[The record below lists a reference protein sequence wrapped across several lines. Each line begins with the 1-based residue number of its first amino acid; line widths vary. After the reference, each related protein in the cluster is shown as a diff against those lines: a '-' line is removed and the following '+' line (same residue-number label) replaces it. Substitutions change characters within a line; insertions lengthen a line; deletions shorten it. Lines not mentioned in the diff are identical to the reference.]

1 MYQPFKTVVQKGKLP
16 ENRFWFLG
24 SFFSNY
30 KAMKDDTSSI
40 IVNPELGLSLNKETI
55 RKRYESGTYAR
66 ILTLRDIASRLEQ
79 VCSVLVSRPTI
90 KTRIKQFPSYYKKY
104 LRLLK
109 SDASQ
114 PLITDLMGIR
124 IVCPFIEDLHLVE
137 SLINEHFEV
146 TEVDRKEHSN
156 TFKEFGY
163 EAIHLLIRIPSDI
176 ARVRGDTGTDVAEI
190 QIRTVLQDA
199 WAEVEH
205 EIFYKAEFN
214 PIDTPMKRKLAAV
227 NASLTLADSIFQ
239 EIRDY
244 QKRLNG
250 QLGKRRESF
259 YKKIEES
266 IDSVFFTEESDHNTS
281 QPEEAPV
288 ELSTFSIDD
297 LLLEA
302 LKAHNDNRFAEAI
315 AVYSRILELNP
326 DELISSLIY
335 KHRGMANFA
344 QSNYEDAIADFN
356 KALELDPKSYRVA
369 YYRGVVR
376 SVLKQFSEAIDD
388 YTMALDINPYQAFC
402 LFRRGQ
408 SYFHIGDYPQALSD
422 CEMALAMEPDNDA
435 IQKFRVL
442 VQSKLKM

>member
-1 MYQPFKTVVQKGKLP
+1 
-16 ENRFWFLG
+16 
-24 SFFSNY
+24 
-30 KAMKDDTSSI
+30 MKDDVNSI
-40 IVNPELGLSLNKETI
+40 ISNPDLGLPLDKEAI
-55 RKRYESGTYAR
+55 RKKYESGTYAR
-66 ILTLRDIASRLEQ
+66 ILTLRDIANRLEQ
-79 VCSVLVSRPTI
+79 TCSALVSHPTI

-104 LRLLK
+104 LNLLK
-109 SDASQ
+109 PDGAP
-114 PLITDLMGIR
+114 PLITDLMGVR
-124 IVCPFIEDLHLVE
+124 IVCPFIEDLLLVE
-137 SLINEHFEV
+137 NLIKEHFEV

-163 EAIHLLIRIPSDI
+163 EAIHLLIRIPADI

-227 NASLTLADSIFQ
+227 NASLTLADSVFQ

-259 YKKIEES
+259 YKKVESLDSMHFSNETAQETGQSEEM
-266 IDSVFFTEESDHNTS
+266 SVDIGS
-281 QPEEAPV
+281 
-288 ELSTFSIDD
+288 FSIDD

-302 LKAHNDNRFAEAI
+302 LKAHNENRFADAI
-315 AVYSRILELNP
+315 AVYSRILELKP
-326 DELISSLIY
+326 DEMICSLIY

-344 QSNYEDAIADFN
+344 QSDYEDAILDFN
-356 KALELDPKSYRVA
+356 KALELDPKAYRVA

-376 SVLKQFSEAIDD
+376 SVLKQFSGAIDD
-388 YTMALDINPYQAFC
+388 YTMSLEINPYQAFC

-422 CEMALAMEPDNDA
+422 CEAALAMEPGNDA
-435 IQKFRVL
+435 IQKFRDL
-442 VQSKLKM
+442 VQNKLKM

>member
-1 MYQPFKTVVQKGKLP
+1 
-16 ENRFWFLG
+16 
-24 SFFSNY
+24 
-30 KAMKDDTSSI
+30 MKDDANSI
-40 IVNPELGLSLNKETI
+40 ISNPDLGLPLNKEAI
-55 RKRYESGTYAR
+55 RKKYESGTYAR
-66 ILTLRDIASRLEQ
+66 ILTLRDIANRLEH
-79 VCSVLVSRPTI
+79 VCSTLVSHPTI
-90 KTRIKQFPSYYKKY
+90 KTRIKHFPSYYKKY
-104 LRLLK
+104 VHQLK
-109 SDASQ
+109 AGSAQ
-114 PLITDLMGIR
+114 PLITDLMGVR

-137 SLINEHFEV
+137 NLIKDHFEV
-146 TEVDRKEHSN
+146 TEVDRKEHSI

-176 ARVRGDTGTDVAEI
+176 ARVRGETGTDVAEI

-244 QKRLNG
+244 QKDLNG
-250 QLGKRRESF
+250 QLGRRRKSF
-259 YKKIEES
+259 HKKIEES
-266 IDSVFFTEESDHNTS
+266 VDSMLFPDESVQDIS
-281 QPEEAPV
+281 QHEAITV
-288 ELSTFSIDD
+288 DLGSLSIDD

-315 AVYSRILELNP
+315 MVYSRILELKP
-326 DELISSLIY
+326 DELICSLIY

-344 QSNYEDAIADFN
+344 QSNYQDAILDFN
-356 KALELDPKSYRVA
+356 KALELDPKNYRVA

-376 SVLKQFSEAIDD
+376 SVFKQFPEAIDD
-388 YTMALDINPYQAFC
+388 YTMSLDINPYQAFC

-408 SYFHIGDYPQALSD
+408 AYFHIGDYPQALSD
-422 CEMALAMEPDNDA
+422 CEASLSMEPDNDA

-442 VQSKLKM
+442 VQNKLKM

>member
-1 MYQPFKTVVQKGKLP
+1 
-16 ENRFWFLG
+16 
-24 SFFSNY
+24 
-30 KAMKDDTSSI
+30 MKDDADSI
-40 IVNPELGLSLNKETI
+40 ITNPELGLPHKETI
-55 RKRYESGTYAR
+55 RKEYESGTYAR
-66 ILTLRDIASRLEQ
+66 ILTLRDIVNRLEQ
-79 VCSVLVSRPTI
+79 ACSVLVSHPTI
-90 KTRIKQFPSYYKKY
+90 KTRIKHFSSYYKKY
-104 LRLLK
+104 IHLLK
-109 SDASQ
+109 ADVTQ

-124 IVCPFIEDLHLVE
+124 IVCPFIEDLKTVE
-137 SLINEHFEV
+137 NLIKGHFEV

-259 YKKIEES
+259 YKKIEA
-266 IDSVFFTEESDHNTS
+266 IDSMILSGETVQDIS
-281 QPEEAPV
+281 QPEEISV
-288 ELSTFSIDD
+288 ELGSLSIDD

-302 LKAHNDNRFAEAI
+302 LKAHNENRFADAI
-315 AVYSRILELNP
+315 AVYSRILELQP
-326 DELISSLIY
+326 DELICSLIY

-344 QSNYEDAIADFN
+344 QSNYDDAILDFN
-356 KALELDPKSYRVA
+356 KALELDPKSYKVA

-376 SVLKQFSEAIDD
+376 SVLKQYSEAIDD
-388 YTMALDINPYQAFC
+388 YTMALGINPYQAFC

-422 CEMALAMEPDNDA
+422 CEAALAMEPGNDA

>member
-1 MYQPFKTVVQKGKLP
+1 
-16 ENRFWFLG
+16 
-24 SFFSNY
+24 
-30 KAMKDDTSSI
+30 MKDDANSI
-40 IVNPELGLSLNKETI
+40 ISNPDLGLPLNKEAI
-55 RKRYESGTYAR
+55 RKKYESGTYAR
-66 ILTLRDIASRLEQ
+66 ILTLRDIANRLEQ
-79 VCSVLVSRPTI
+79 TCSVLVSHPTI
-90 KTRIKQFPSYYKKY
+90 KTRIKQFSSYYKKY
-104 LRLLK
+104 INLLK
-109 SDASQ
+109 TDGAL

-124 IVCPFIEDLHLVE
+124 IVCPFIEDLLLVE
-137 SLINEHFEV
+137 NLIKEHFEV

-163 EAIHLLIRIPSDI
+163 EAIHLLIRIPADI

-227 NASLTLADSIFQ
+227 NASLTLADSVFQ

-244 QKRLNG
+244 QKKLNG
-250 QLGKRRESF
+250 QLGRRRESF
-259 YKKIEES
+259 YKKVES
-266 IDSVFFTEESDHNTS
+266 LDSMLFTDEPVPDISE
-281 QPEEAPV
+281 PEEINV
-288 ELSTFSIDD
+288 DHGSLSIDD

-302 LKAHNDNRFAEAI
+302 LKAHNENRFADAI
-315 AVYSRILELNP
+315 AVYSRILELKP
-326 DELISSLIY
+326 DETICSLIY

-344 QSNYEDAIADFN
+344 QSNYDDAILDFN
-356 KALELDPKSYRVA
+356 KALVLDPKSYRVA
-369 YYRGVVR
+369 YLRGVVR

-388 YTMALDINPYQAFC
+388 YTMSLEINPYQAFC

-422 CEMALAMEPDNDA
+422 CEAALAMEPGNDA
-435 IQKFRVL
+435 IQKFRIL

>member
-1 MYQPFKTVVQKGKLP
+1 
-16 ENRFWFLG
+16 
-24 SFFSNY
+24 
-30 KAMKDDTSSI
+30 MKDDANSI
-40 IVNPELGLSLNKETI
+40 IINPELGLPLTKETI
-55 RKRYESGTYAR
+55 RKKYESGTYAR
-66 ILTLRDIASRLEQ
+66 ILTLRDIANRLEQ
-79 VCSVLVSRPTI
+79 VFSVLVSHPTI
-90 KTRIKQFPSYYKKY
+90 KTRIKQFPSYFKKY
-104 LRLLK
+104 LHLLK
-109 SDASQ
+109 AGVDQ

-124 IVCPFIEDLHLVE
+124 IVCPFIEDLQLVE
-137 SLINEHFEV
+137 NLIKEHFEV

-163 EAIHLLIRIPSDI
+163 EAIHLLIRIPADI
-176 ARVRGDTGTDVAEI
+176 ARVRGETGCDVAEI

-227 NASLTLADSIFQ
+227 NASLTLADSVFQ

-244 QKRLNG
+244 QKKLNG
-250 QLGKRRESF
+250 QLGRRRETF

-266 IDSVFFTEESDHNTS
+266 IDSMLFSDEPVQGIS
-281 QPEEAPV
+281 QPETMPADIGS
-288 ELSTFSIDD
+288 LSIDD

-302 LKAHNDNRFAEAI
+302 LKAHNENRFADAI
-315 AVYSRILELNP
+315 AVYSRILELKP
-326 DELISSLIY
+326 DEMICSLIY

-344 QSNYEDAIADFN
+344 QSNYQDAILDFN
-356 KALELDPKSYRVA
+356 RALELDPKSYRVA

-376 SVLKQFSEAIDD
+376 SVLKQFSGAIDD
-388 YTMALDINPYQAFC
+388 YTMSLEINPYQAFC

-422 CEMALAMEPDNDA
+422 CEASLSMEPGNET

>member
-1 MYQPFKTVVQKGKLP
+1 
-16 ENRFWFLG
+16 
-24 SFFSNY
+24 
-30 KAMKDDTSSI
+30 MKDDANSI
-40 IVNPELGLSLNKETI
+40 IVNPELGLPLNKEAI
-55 RKRYESGTYAR
+55 RKKYESGTYAR
-66 ILTLRDIASRLEQ
+66 ILTLRDIANRLEQ
-79 VCSVLVSRPTI
+79 VCSVLVSHPTI
-90 KTRIKQFPSYYKKY
+90 KTRIKQFTSYYKKY
-104 LRLLK
+104 LHLLK
-109 SDASQ
+109 ADAPQ
-114 PLITDLMGIR
+114 PNITDLMGVR
-124 IVCPFIEDLHLVE
+124 IVCPFIEDLLLVE
-137 SLINEHFEV
+137 NLVKKNFEV

-163 EAIHLLIRIPSDI
+163 EAIHLLIRVPSDI
-176 ARVRGDTGTDVAEI
+176 ARVRGDTGCDVAEI

-205 EIFYKAEFN
+205 EIFYKADFN

-266 IDSVFFTEESDHNTS
+266 IDSMLISGEPVQDISQSEET
-281 QPEEAPV
+281 PV
-288 ELSTFSIDD
+288 ELGSFSIDD

-302 LKAHNDNRFAEAI
+302 LKAHNENRFAEAI
-315 AVYSRILELNP
+315 AVYSRILELQP
-326 DELISSLIY
+326 DEMICSLIY

-356 KALELDPKSYRVA
+356 KALELDPKSYKVA

-388 YTMALDINPYQAFC
+388 YTMSLEINPFQAFC

-408 SYFHIGDYPQALSD
+408 AYFHIGDYPQALSD
-422 CEMALAMEPDNDA
+422 CEAAFAMEPGNDA
-435 IQKFRVL
+435 IQKFRIL

>member
-1 MYQPFKTVVQKGKLP
+1 M
-16 ENRFWFLG
+16 
-24 SFFSNY
+24 
-30 KAMKDDTSSI
+30 DDEFNSQIS
-40 IVNPELGLSLNKETI
+40 NPELGQPLNKETI
-55 RKRYESGTYAR
+55 RKKYESGTYAR
-66 ILTLRDIASRLEQ
+66 ILTLRDIANRMEQ
-79 VCSVLVSRPTI
+79 ACSVLVTRPTI

-104 LRLLK
+104 LNLLK
-109 SDASQ
+109 NDVTQ

-124 IVCPFIEDLHLVE
+124 IVCPFIEDLMLVE
-137 SLINEHFEV
+137 KQIEEQFEV

-163 EAIHLLIRIPSDI
+163 EAIHLLIRIPADI
-176 ARVRGDTGTDVAEI
+176 ARVRGDTGCDVVEI

-250 QLGKRRESF
+250 LLGRRRETF

-266 IDSVFFTEESDHNTS
+266 IDSVFFADENVPDISRRPDEIVIDSGI
-281 QPEEAPV
+281 V
-288 ELSTFSIDD
+288 SIDD

-302 LKAHNDNRFAEAI
+302 LKAHNENRFAEAI
-315 AVYSRILELNP
+315 AVYSRILELKP
-326 DELISSLIY
+326 DESIRSLIY
-335 KHRGMANFA
+335 KHRGMAKFA
-344 QSNYEDAIADFN
+344 QSNYHDAIADFN
-356 KALELDPKSYRVA
+356 KAMELDPKSYRVA

-376 SVLKQFSEAIDD
+376 SVLKQFPEAIDD
-388 YTMALDINPYQAFC
+388 YTMSLEINPYQAFC

-422 CEMALAMEPDNDA
+422 CEAALSMEPANDA

>member
-1 MYQPFKTVVQKGKLP
+1 
-16 ENRFWFLG
+16 
-24 SFFSNY
+24 
-30 KAMKDDTSSI
+30 MKDDVNSI
-40 IVNPELGLSLNKETI
+40 ISNPDLGLPLNKEAI
-55 RKRYESGTYAR
+55 RKKYESGTYAR
-66 ILTLRDIASRLEQ
+66 ILTLRDIANRLEQ
-79 VCSVLVSRPTI
+79 TCSVLVSHPTI

-104 LRLLK
+104 LNLLK
-109 SDASQ
+109 ADGAT

-124 IVCPFIEDLHLVE
+124 IVCPFIEDLLLVE
-137 SLINEHFEV
+137 NLIKKHFEV

-227 NASLTLADSIFQ
+227 NASLTLADSVFQ

-244 QKRLNG
+244 QKKLNG
-250 QLGKRRESF
+250 QLGRRRESF
-259 YKKIEES
+259 YKKVES
-266 IDSVFFTEESDHNTS
+266 HDSMLFTDEPVQDISL
-281 QPEEAPV
+281 PEEITV
-288 ELSTFSIDD
+288 DHSSLSIDD

-302 LKAHNDNRFAEAI
+302 LKAHNENRFADAI
-315 AVYSRILELNP
+315 AVYSRILELKP
-326 DELISSLIY
+326 DEMICSLIF

-344 QSNYEDAIADFN
+344 QSNYDDAILDFN
-356 KALELDPKSYRVA
+356 KALVLDPKSYKVA
-369 YYRGVVR
+369 YLRGVVR
-376 SVLKQFSEAIDD
+376 SVLKQFTEAIDD
-388 YTMALDINPYQAFC
+388 YTMSLEINPYQAFC

-422 CEMALAMEPDNDA
+422 CEAAFAMEPGNDA

>member
-1 MYQPFKTVVQKGKLP
+1 
-16 ENRFWFLG
+16 
-24 SFFSNY
+24 
-30 KAMKDDTSSI
+30 MKDDANSITS
-40 IVNPELGLSLNKETI
+40 NPEPGQPLNKEAI
-55 RKRYESGTYAR
+55 RKKYESGTYAR
-66 ILTLRDIASRLEQ
+66 ILTLRDIANRLEQ
-79 VCSVLVSRPTI
+79 LFSVLVSHPTI

-104 LRLLK
+104 LNLLK
-109 SDASQ
+109 ADTAP

-124 IVCPFIEDLHLVE
+124 IVGPFIEDLLLVE
-137 SLINEHFEV
+137 NLIKEHFEV

-156 TFKEFGY
+156 AFKEFGY
-163 EAIHLLIRIPSDI
+163 EAIHLLIRIPADI
-176 ARVRGDTGTDVAEI
+176 ARVRGDTGSDVAEI

-227 NASLTLADSIFQ
+227 NASLTLADSVFQ

-250 QLGKRRESF
+250 QLGRRRESF

-266 IDSVFFTEESDHNTS
+266 IDSPLFSDEPAQDTS
-281 QPEEAPV
+281 RPEEITIDHGS
-288 ELSTFSIDD
+288 LSIDD
-297 LLLEA
+297 LLLDA
-302 LKAHNDNRFAEAI
+302 LKAHNENRFTDAVS
-315 AVYSRILELNP
+315 VYSRILDLKPE
-326 DELISSLIY
+326 EMICSLIY

-344 QSNYEDAIADFN
+344 QSYYEDAILDFN

-388 YTMALDINPYQAFC
+388 YTMSLEINPYQAFC
-402 LFRRGQ
+402 LFRRSQ

-422 CEMALAMEPDNDA
+422 CEAALAMEPSNDA
-435 IQKFRVL
+435 IQKFRDL
-442 VQSKLKM
+442 IQSKLKM

>member
-1 MYQPFKTVVQKGKLP
+1 
-16 ENRFWFLG
+16 
-24 SFFSNY
+24 
-30 KAMKDDTSSI
+30 
-40 IVNPELGLSLNKETI
+40 
-55 RKRYESGTYAR
+55 
-66 ILTLRDIASRLEQ
+66 
-79 VCSVLVSRPTI
+79 VSHPTI
-90 KTRIKQFPSYYKKY
+90 KTRIKQFPSYYRKY
-104 LRLLK
+104 LNLLK
-109 SDASQ
+109 ADAAP

-124 IVCPFIEDLHLVE
+124 IVCPFIEDLLLVE
-137 SLINEHFEV
+137 NQIKEHFEV

-163 EAIHLLIRIPSDI
+163 EAIHLLIRIPADI
-176 ARVRGDTGTDVAEI
+176 ARVRGDTGSDVAEI

-227 NASLTLADSIFQ
+227 NASLTLADSVFQ

-250 QLGKRRESF
+250 QLGRRRESF

-266 IDSVFFTEESDHNTS
+266 IDSMLFSGESVQDIS
-281 QPEEAPV
+281 QPEEMGV
-288 ELSTFSIDD
+288 DLGSFSIDD

-302 LKAHNDNRFAEAI
+302 LKAHNENRFTDAI
-315 AVYSRILELNP
+315 AVYSRILELKP
-326 DELISSLIY
+326 EEAICSLIY

-344 QSNYEDAIADFN
+344 QSNYENAILDFN

-388 YTMALDINPYQAFC
+388 YTMSLEINPYQAYC

-422 CEMALAMEPDNDA
+422 CESALAMEPGNDA

>member
-1 MYQPFKTVVQKGKLP
+1 
-16 ENRFWFLG
+16 
-24 SFFSNY
+24 
-30 KAMKDDTSSI
+30 MKDDANSI
-40 IVNPELGLSLNKETI
+40 IINPELGLPLDKEAI
-55 RKRYESGTYAR
+55 RKKYESGTYAR
-66 ILTLRDIASRLEQ
+66 ILTLRDIANRLEQ
-79 VCSVLVSRPTI
+79 VCSVLVSHPTI

-104 LRLLK
+104 LHLLK
-109 SDASQ
+109 ADAPQ
-114 PLITDLMGIR
+114 PHITDLMGVR
-124 IVCPFIEDLHLVE
+124 IVCPFIEDLLLVE
-137 SLINEHFEV
+137 NLVKKNFEV

-176 ARVRGDTGTDVAEI
+176 ARVRGDTGCDVAEI

-244 QKRLNG
+244 QKKLNG

-266 IDSVFFTEESDHNTS
+266 IDSMLISGESVQDISQSEEPSVDIGS
-281 QPEEAPV
+281 
-288 ELSTFSIDD
+288 LSIDD

-302 LKAHNDNRFAEAI
+302 LKAHNENRFAEAI
-315 AVYSRILELNP
+315 SVYSRILELHP
-326 DELISSLIY
+326 DELICSLIY

-344 QSNYEDAIADFN
+344 QSNYEDAILDFN
-356 KALELDPKSYRVA
+356 KALELDPGSYKVA

-388 YTMALDINPYQAFC
+388 YTLSLELNPFQAFC

-408 SYFHIGDYPQALSD
+408 AYFHIGDYPQALSD
-422 CEMALAMEPDNDA
+422 CEAALAMEPGNDA
-435 IQKFRVL
+435 IQKFRIL

>member
-1 MYQPFKTVVQKGKLP
+1 
-16 ENRFWFLG
+16 
-24 SFFSNY
+24 
-30 KAMKDDTSSI
+30 MKDDANSI
-40 IVNPELGLSLNKETI
+40 IVNPDFGQPLDKEAI
-55 RKRYESGTYAR
+55 RKKYESGNYAR
-66 ILTLRDIASRLEQ
+66 ILTLRDITNRLEQ
-79 VCSVLVSRPTI
+79 VCSVLVSHPTI

-109 SDASQ
+109 ADNPQ

-124 IVCPFIEDLHLVE
+124 IVCPFIEDLMLVE
-137 SLINEHFEV
+137 NLVKNNFEV

-163 EAIHLLIRIPSDI
+163 EAIHLLIRVPSDI
-176 ARVRGDTGTDVAEI
+176 ARVRGDTGSDVAEI

-244 QKRLNG
+244 QKKLNG
-250 QLGKRRESF
+250 QLGKRRETF
-259 YKKIEES
+259 HRKIEES
-266 IDSVFFTEESDHNTS
+266 IDSMLISNEPVPDRNQPSDMKS
-281 QPEEAPV
+281 VDVKSGEMPV
-288 ELSTFSIDD
+288 EISHLSIDD

-302 LKAHNDNRFAEAI
+302 LKAHNDNRFADAI
-315 AVYSRILELNP
+315 AVYSRILELKP
-326 DELISSLIY
+326 DEQICSLIF

-344 QSNYEDAIADFN
+344 QSNYQDAIIDFN
-356 KALELDPKSYRVA
+356 KALELDKKSYRVA

-376 SVLKQFSEAIDD
+376 SVLKQYSEAIDD
-388 YTMALDINPYQAFC
+388 YTMSLEINPYQAYC

-408 SYFHIGDYPQALSD
+408 SYYHIGDYPQALSD
-422 CEMALAMEPDNDA
+422 CETALAMEPGNEA

-442 VQSKLKM
+442 VQGKLKM

>member
-1 MYQPFKTVVQKGKLP
+1 
-16 ENRFWFLG
+16 
-24 SFFSNY
+24 
-30 KAMKDDTSSI
+30 MKDDTNSI
-40 IVNPELGLSLNKETI
+40 IVNPELGLPLDKEAI
-55 RKRYESGTYAR
+55 RKKYESGTYAR
-66 ILTLRDIASRLEQ
+66 ILTLRDIANRLEHI
-79 VCSVLVSRPTI
+79 CSTLVSHPSI
-90 KTRIKQFPSYYKKY
+90 KTRIKQFPSYYRKY

-109 SDASQ
+109 SDAAT

-124 IVCPFIEDLHLVE
+124 IVCPFIEDLLLVE
-137 SLINEHFEV
+137 NLVKKHFEV
-146 TEVDRKEHSN
+146 TEVDRKEHSS

-163 EAIHLLIRIPSDI
+163 EAIHLLIRIPADI
-176 ARVRGDTGTDVAEI
+176 ARVRGDTGCDVAEI

-199 WAEVEH
+199 WAEVEQ

-259 YKKIEES
+259 YKKIEA
-266 IDSVFFTEESDHNTS
+266 IDSMILSGETVQDIS
-281 QPEEAPV
+281 QPEEISV
-288 ELSTFSIDD
+288 ELGSFSIDD

-302 LKAHNDNRFAEAI
+302 LKAHNENRFADAI
-315 AVYSRILELNP
+315 AVYSRILELQP
-326 DELISSLIY
+326 DELICSLIY

-344 QSNYEDAIADFN
+344 QSNYEDAIQDFN

-388 YTMALDINPYQAFC
+388 YTMSLEINPYQAFC

-408 SYFHIGDYPQALSD
+408 SYFHIGDYPQSLSD
-422 CEMALAMEPDNDA
+422 CEAALAMEPGNDA
-435 IQKFRVL
+435 IQKFRIL

>member
-1 MYQPFKTVVQKGKLP
+1 
-16 ENRFWFLG
+16 
-24 SFFSNY
+24 
-30 KAMKDDTSSI
+30 MKDDANSI
-40 IVNPELGLSLNKETI
+40 ISNPDLGLPLNKEAI
-55 RKRYESGTYAR
+55 RKKYESGTYAR
-66 ILTLRDIASRLEQ
+66 ILTLRDIANRLEH
-79 VCSVLVSRPTI
+79 VCSALVSHPTI
-90 KTRIKQFPSYYKKY
+90 KTRIKQFSSYYKKY
-104 LRLLK
+104 VHLLK
-109 SDASQ
+109 AGAAQ
-114 PLITDLMGIR
+114 PLITDFMGVR

-137 SLINEHFEV
+137 NLIKEHFEV
-146 TEVDRKEHSN
+146 TEIDRKEHSN
-156 TFKEFGY
+156 AFKEFGY
-163 EAIHLLIRIPSDI
+163 EAIHLLIRIPADI

-244 QKRLNG
+244 QKDLNG
-250 QLGKRRESF
+250 QLGRRRKSF
-259 YKKIEES
+259 HKKIEES
-266 IDSVFFTEESDHNTS
+266 VDSMLFPDESVQDISHH
-281 QPEEAPV
+281 EAITV
-288 ELSTFSIDD
+288 DLGSLSIDD

-315 AVYSRILELNP
+315 AVYSRILELKP
-326 DELISSLIY
+326 DELICSLIY

-344 QSNYEDAIADFN
+344 QSNYQDAILDFN
-356 KALELDPKSYRVA
+356 KALELDPKNYRVA

-376 SVLKQFSEAIDD
+376 SVFKQFPEAIDD
-388 YTMALDINPYQAFC
+388 YTMSLDINPYQAFC

-408 SYFHIGDYPQALSD
+408 AYFHIGDYPQALSD
-422 CEMALAMEPDNDA
+422 CEASLSMEPDNDA

-442 VQSKLKM
+442 VQNKLKM

>member
-1 MYQPFKTVVQKGKLP
+1 
-16 ENRFWFLG
+16 
-24 SFFSNY
+24 
-30 KAMKDDTSSI
+30 MKDDVNSI
-40 IVNPELGLSLNKETI
+40 IINPELGLPLDKEAI
-55 RKRYESGTYAR
+55 RKKYESGTYAR
-66 ILTLRDIASRLEQ
+66 ILTLRDIANRLEQ
-79 VCSVLVSRPTI
+79 VCSNLVSHPTI
-90 KTRIKQFPSYYKKY
+90 KTRIKQFPSYYRKY
-104 LRLLK
+104 LHLLK
-109 SDASQ
+109 ADAPQ
-114 PLITDLMGIR
+114 PHITDLMGVR
-124 IVCPFIEDLHLVE
+124 IVCPFIEDLLLVE
-137 SLINEHFEV
+137 NLVKKHFEV

-176 ARVRGDTGTDVAEI
+176 ARVRGDTGCDVAEI

-244 QKRLNG
+244 QKKLNG
-250 QLGKRRESF
+250 QLGRRKKTF
-259 YKKIEES
+259 HRKIEES
-266 IDSVFFTEESDHNTS
+266 IDSMLLLDEPAEDIS
-281 QPEEAPV
+281 QPEV
-288 ELSTFSIDD
+288 ITVDLGSLSIDD

-302 LKAHNDNRFAEAI
+302 LKAHNENRFADAI
-315 AVYSRILELNP
+315 AVYSRILELKP
-326 DELISSLIY
+326 KEMICSLIY

-344 QSNYEDAIADFN
+344 QSNYHDAILDFN
-356 KALELDPKSYRVA
+356 KSLELDPKSYRVA
-369 YYRGVVR
+369 YYRGVVH
-376 SVLKQFSEAIDD
+376 SVLKQFPEAIDD
-388 YTMALDINPYQAFC
+388 YTMALEIHPFQAFC

-408 SYFHIGDYPQALSD
+408 AYFHIGDYPQALSD
-422 CEMALAMEPDNDA
+422 CEASLSMEPGNDA

>member
-1 MYQPFKTVVQKGKLP
+1 
-16 ENRFWFLG
+16 
-24 SFFSNY
+24 
-30 KAMKDDTSSI
+30 MKDDANSI
-40 IVNPELGLSLNKETI
+40 SINPELGLPLNKEAI
-55 RKRYESGTYAR
+55 RKKYESGTYAR
-66 ILTLRDIASRLEQ
+66 ILTLRDIAGRLEQ
-79 VCSVLVSRPTI
+79 VCSALVSHPGI

-104 LRLLK
+104 VDLLK
-109 SDASQ
+109 AGAAL

-124 IVCPFIEDLHLVE
+124 IVCPFIEDLKLVE
-137 SLINEHFEV
+137 NLIKGHFEV
-146 TEVDRKEHSN
+146 TEVDRKEHSSA
-156 TFKEFGY
+156 FKEFGY
-163 EAIHLLIRIPSDI
+163 EAIHLLIRIPADI
-176 ARVRGDTGTDVAEI
+176 ARVRGDTGSEVAEI

-205 EIFYKAEFN
+205 EIFYKTEFN

-227 NASLTLADSIFQ
+227 NASLTLADSVFQ

-244 QKRLNG
+244 QKDLNG
-250 QLGKRRESF
+250 QLGRRRKTF

-266 IDSVFFTEESDHNTS
+266 IDSMLFSDEPVQEDIS
-281 QPEEAPV
+281 RPEAITV
-288 ELSTFSIDD
+288 DLGSLSIDD

-302 LKAHNDNRFAEAI
+302 LKAHNGNRFAEAI
-315 AVYSRILELNP
+315 AVYSRILELKP
-326 DELISSLIY
+326 DELICSLIY

-344 QSNYEDAIADFN
+344 QSNYKDAILDFN

-388 YTMALDINPYQAFC
+388 YTMSLEINPYQAFC

-422 CEMALAMEPDNDA
+422 CEASLSMEPGNEA

-442 VQSKLKM
+442 VQSRLKM

>member
-1 MYQPFKTVVQKGKLP
+1 
-16 ENRFWFLG
+16 
-24 SFFSNY
+24 
-30 KAMKDDTSSI
+30 MKDDANSI
-40 IVNPELGLSLNKETI
+40 ISNPELGAPLNKDAI
-55 RKRYESGTYAR
+55 RKKYESGTYAR
-66 ILTLRDIASRLEQ
+66 ILTLRDIANRLEQ
-79 VCSVLVSRPTI
+79 TCSVLVSHPTI
-90 KTRIKQFPSYYKKY
+90 KTRIKQFSSYYRKY
-104 LRLLK
+104 LNLLK
-109 SDASQ
+109 ADGTP
-114 PLITDLMGIR
+114 PLITDLMGVR
-124 IVCPFIEDLHLVE
+124 IVCPFIEDLLIVE
-137 SLINEHFEV
+137 NLIKEHFEV

-163 EAIHLLIRIPSDI
+163 EAIHLLIRIPADI

-227 NASLTLADSIFQ
+227 NASLTLADSVFQ

-244 QKRLNG
+244 QKKLNG
-250 QLGKRRESF
+250 QLGRRRESF
-259 YKKIEES
+259 YKKVES
-266 IDSVFFTEESDHNTS
+266 LDSMIFSNEPVQETDE
-281 QPEEAPV
+281 PEELV
-288 ELSTFSIDD
+288 IDHGSLSIDD

-302 LKAHNDNRFAEAI
+302 LKAHNENRFADAI
-315 AVYSRILELNP
+315 AVYSRILELKP
-326 DELISSLIY
+326 DETICSLIY

-344 QSNYEDAIADFN
+344 QSNYDDAIQDFT

-376 SVLKQFSEAIDD
+376 SVLKRFSEAIDD
-388 YTMALDINPYQAFC
+388 YTMSLEINPYQAFC

-422 CEMALAMEPDNDA
+422 CESALAMEPGNDA

-442 VQSKLKM
+442 VQSRLKM

>member
-1 MYQPFKTVVQKGKLP
+1 
-16 ENRFWFLG
+16 
-24 SFFSNY
+24 
-30 KAMKDDTSSI
+30 MKDVANSI
-40 IVNPELGLSLNKETI
+40 IVNPELGLPLNKEAI
-55 RKRYESGTYAR
+55 QKKYESGTYAR
-66 ILTLRDIASRLEQ
+66 ILTLRDISNHLEQ
-79 VCSVLVSRPTI
+79 VCSVLVSHPTI
-90 KTRIKQFPSYYKKY
+90 KTRIKQFSSYYKKY
-104 LRLLK
+104 LNLLK
-109 SDASQ
+109 ADAPQ
-114 PLITDLMGIR
+114 PNITDLMGVR
-124 IVCPFIEDLHLVE
+124 IVCPFIEDLLLVE
-137 SLINEHFEV
+137 NLVKKNFEV

-176 ARVRGDTGTDVAEI
+176 ARVRGDTGCDVVEI

-266 IDSVFFTEESDHNTS
+266 IDSMLISGEPVQDISQSEEM
-281 QPEEAPV
+281 PV
-288 ELSTFSIDD
+288 ELGSFSIDD

-302 LKAHNDNRFAEAI
+302 LKAHNENRFAEAI
-315 AVYSRILELNP
+315 AVYSRILELQP
-326 DELISSLIY
+326 DELICSLIY

-344 QSNYEDAIADFN
+344 QSNYDDAIVDFN
-356 KALELDPKSYRVA
+356 KALELDPKSYKVA

-376 SVLKQFSEAIDD
+376 SVLKQYSEAIDD
-388 YTMALDINPYQAFC
+388 YTMALEISPFQAFC

-408 SYFHIGDYPQALSD
+408 AYFHIGDYPQALSD
-422 CEMALAMEPDNDA
+422 CEAALAMEPGNDA

>member
-1 MYQPFKTVVQKGKLP
+1 
-16 ENRFWFLG
+16 
-24 SFFSNY
+24 
-30 KAMKDDTSSI
+30 MKDDVNSI
-40 IVNPELGLSLNKETI
+40 SLNPELGLPLDKEAI
-55 RKRYESGTYAR
+55 RKKYESGTYAR
-66 ILTLRDIASRLEQ
+66 ILTLRDIANRLEQ
-79 VCSVLVSRPTI
+79 TCSILVSHPTI
-90 KTRIKQFPSYYKKY
+90 KTRIKQFPSFYRKY
-104 LRLLK
+104 LHLLK
-109 SDASQ
+109 SAPAQ

-124 IVCPFIEDLHLVE
+124 IVCPFIEDLQMVE
-137 SLINEHFEV
+137 KLIEEHFEV
-146 TEVDRKEHSN
+146 TEVDRKEHST

-163 EAIHLLIRIPSDI
+163 EAIHLLIRIPADI
-176 ARVRGDTGTDVAEI
+176 ARVRGDTGSDVAEI

-244 QKRLNG
+244 QKKLNG
-250 QLGKRRESF
+250 QLGRRRESF

-266 IDSVFFTEESDHNTS
+266 IDSMLFLDDPVQGIN
-281 QPEEAPV
+281 QPEV
-288 ELSTFSIDD
+288 STVDLDSFSIDD

-302 LKAHNDNRFAEAI
+302 LKAHNESRFAEAI
-315 AVYSRILELNP
+315 AVYSRILELKP
-326 DELISSLIY
+326 EEKICSLIY

-344 QSNYEDAIADFN
+344 QSNYQDAILDFN

-376 SVLKQFSEAIDD
+376 SVLKHFSEAIDD
-388 YTMALDINPYQAFC
+388 YTMSLEINPYQAFC

-422 CEMALAMEPDNDA
+422 CEASLSMEPGNDA

-442 VQSKLKM
+442 IQSKLKM

>member
-1 MYQPFKTVVQKGKLP
+1 
-16 ENRFWFLG
+16 
-24 SFFSNY
+24 
-30 KAMKDDTSSI
+30 MKDDVNSI
-40 IVNPELGLSLNKETI
+40 ISNPDLGLPLDKEAI
-55 RKRYESGTYAR
+55 RKKYESGTYAR
-66 ILTLRDIASRLEQ
+66 ILTLRDIANRLEQ
-79 VCSVLVSRPTI
+79 TCSALVSHPTI
-90 KTRIKQFPSYYKKY
+90 KTRIKQFSSYYKKY
-104 LRLLK
+104 LNLLK
-109 SDASQ
+109 PDGAT
-114 PLITDLMGIR
+114 PLITDLMGVR
-124 IVCPFIEDLHLVE
+124 IVCPFIEDLLLVE
-137 SLINEHFEV
+137 NLIKEHFEV

-163 EAIHLLIRIPSDI
+163 EAIHLLIRIPADI

-227 NASLTLADSIFQ
+227 NASLTLADSVFQ

-259 YKKIEES
+259 YKKVESLDSMHFSNETAREISQFEEMAVDLGS
-266 IDSVFFTEESDHNTS
+266 
-281 QPEEAPV
+281 
-288 ELSTFSIDD
+288 FSIDD

-302 LKAHNDNRFAEAI
+302 LKAHNENRFADAI
-315 AVYSRILELNP
+315 AVYSRILELKP
-326 DELISSLIY
+326 EEMICSLIY
-335 KHRGMANFA
+335 KHRGMAYFA
-344 QSNYEDAIADFN
+344 QSDYEDAILDFN
-356 KALELDPKSYRVA
+356 KALELDPKAYRVA

-376 SVLKQFSEAIDD
+376 SVLKQFSGAIDD
-388 YTMALDINPYQAFC
+388 YTMSLEISPYQAFC

-422 CEMALAMEPDNDA
+422 CEAALAMEPGNDA
-435 IQKFRVL
+435 IQKFRDL
-442 VQSKLKM
+442 VQNKLKM

>member
-1 MYQPFKTVVQKGKLP
+1 M
-16 ENRFWFLG
+16 G
-24 SFFSNY
+24 SFFY
-30 KAMKDDTSSI
+30 IMKDDANSI
-40 IVNPELGLSLNKETI
+40 FSDSEFGLPLDKEAI
-55 RKRYESGTYAR
+55 RKKYESGTYAR
-66 ILTLRDIASRLEQ
+66 ILTLRDIANRLEQ
-79 VCSVLVSRPTI
+79 ACSALVSHPTI
-90 KTRIKQFPSYYKKY
+90 KTRIKQFSSYYKKY
-104 LRLLK
+104 LNLLK
-109 SDASQ
+109 PDGAP
-114 PLITDLMGIR
+114 PLITDLMGVR
-124 IVCPFIEDLHLVE
+124 IVCPFIEDLQLVE
-137 SLINEHFEV
+137 NLIKNNFDV

-163 EAIHLLIRIPSDI
+163 EAIHLLIRIPPDI
-176 ARVRGDTGTDVAEI
+176 ARVRGDTGCDVAEI

-227 NASLTLADSIFQ
+227 NASLTLADSVFQ

-250 QLGKRRESF
+250 QLGRRRESF

-266 IDSVFFTEESDHNTS
+266 IDSPFFSDEPVREISQFEEMSVDHS
-281 QPEEAPV
+281 S
-288 ELSTFSIDD
+288 LSIDD

-302 LKAHNDNRFAEAI
+302 LKAHNENRFTDAI
-315 AVYSRILELNP
+315 TVYSRILELKP
-326 DELISSLIY
+326 DEMICSLIY

-344 QSNYEDAIADFN
+344 QSNYEDAILDFN
-356 KALELDPKSYRVA
+356 KALELDTKSYKVA

-376 SVLKQFSEAIDD
+376 SVLKQFTEAIDD
-388 YTMALDINPYQAFC
+388 YTMALEINPYQAFC

-422 CEMALAMEPDNDA
+422 CEAALAMEPGNDA
-435 IQKFRVL
+435 IQKFRDL

>member
-1 MYQPFKTVVQKGKLP
+1 
-16 ENRFWFLG
+16 
-24 SFFSNY
+24 
-30 KAMKDDTSSI
+30 MKDDANSI
-40 IVNPELGLSLNKETI
+40 ISNPELGLPLNKEAI
-55 RKRYESGTYAR
+55 RKKYESGTYAR
-66 ILTLRDIASRLEQ
+66 ILTLKDIANRLEQ
-79 VCSVLVSRPTI
+79 TCSVLVSHPTI

-104 LRLLK
+104 LNLLK
-109 SDASQ
+109 TDGTL

-124 IVCPFIEDLHLVE
+124 IVCPFIEDLLLVE
-137 SLINEHFEV
+137 NLIKEHFEV

-163 EAIHLLIRIPSDI
+163 EAIHLLIRIPADI

-227 NASLTLADSIFQ
+227 NASLTLADSVFQ

-244 QKRLNG
+244 QKKLNG
-250 QLGKRRESF
+250 QLGRRRESF
-259 YKKIEES
+259 YKKVES
-266 IDSVFFTEESDHNTS
+266 LDSMLFTDEPVQDMS
-281 QPEEAPV
+281 QPEEIIV
-288 ELSTFSIDD
+288 DHGSLSIDD

-302 LKAHNDNRFAEAI
+302 LKAHNENRFADAI
-315 AVYSRILELNP
+315 AVYSRILELKP
-326 DELISSLIY
+326 DEMICSLIY

-344 QSNYEDAIADFN
+344 QSNYDDAVLDFN
-356 KALELDPKSYRVA
+356 KALEFDPKSYRVA
-369 YYRGVVR
+369 YLRGVVR

-388 YTMALDINPYQAFC
+388 YTMSLEINPYQAFC

-422 CEMALAMEPDNDA
+422 CEAALAMEPSNDA

>member
-1 MYQPFKTVVQKGKLP
+1 
-16 ENRFWFLG
+16 
-24 SFFSNY
+24 
-30 KAMKDDTSSI
+30 MKDDANSI
-40 IVNPELGLSLNKETI
+40 MINPELGQPLNKEAI

-66 ILTLRDIASRLEQ
+66 ILTLRDIANRLEQ
-79 VCSVLVSRPTI
+79 VCSVLVSHPTI
-90 KTRIKQFPSYYKKY
+90 KTRIKHFSSYYKKY
-104 LRLLK
+104 LKLLK
-109 SDASQ
+109 PDVPQ
-114 PLITDLMGIR
+114 PNITDLMGVR
-124 IVCPFIEDLHLVE
+124 IVCPFIEDLLLVE
-137 SLINEHFEV
+137 NLVKNNFEV

-163 EAIHLLIRIPSDI
+163 EAIHLLIRVPSDI
-176 ARVRGDTGTDVAEI
+176 ARVRGDTGCDVTEI

-244 QKRLNG
+244 QKKLNG

-266 IDSVFFTEESDHNTS
+266 IDSMLISGEPVQDISQSEEM
-281 QPEEAPV
+281 PV
-288 ELSTFSIDD
+288 ELGSFSIDD

-302 LKAHNDNRFAEAI
+302 LKAHNENRFAEAI
-315 AVYSRILELNP
+315 AVYSRILELQP
-326 DELISSLIY
+326 DELICSLIY

-344 QSNYEDAIADFN
+344 QSNYDDAIVDFN
-356 KALELDPKSYRVA
+356 KALEFDPKSYKVA

-376 SVLKQFSEAIDD
+376 SVLKQLPEAIDD
-388 YTMALDINPYQAFC
+388 YTMSLDINPFQAYC

-408 SYFHIGDYPQALSD
+408 AYFHIGDYPQALSD
-422 CEMALAMEPDNDA
+422 CEAALAMEPGNDA

>member
-1 MYQPFKTVVQKGKLP
+1 
-16 ENRFWFLG
+16 
-24 SFFSNY
+24 
-30 KAMKDDTSSI
+30 MKDDANSI
-40 IVNPELGLSLNKETI
+40 VVNPELGLPLNKEAI
-55 RKRYESGTYAR
+55 RKKYESGTYAR
-66 ILTLRDIASRLEQ
+66 ILTLRDLLNRLEQ
-79 VCSVLVSRPTI
+79 ACSFLVSRPTI
-90 KTRIKQFPSYYKKY
+90 KTRIKQFPSYYRKY

-109 SDASQ
+109 ADDPQ

-124 IVCPFIEDLHLVE
+124 IVCPFIEDIKRVEHLVGK
-137 SLINEHFEV
+137 HFEI
-146 TEVDRKEHSN
+146 TEVDRKEHSS

-163 EAIHLLIRIPSDI
+163 EAIHLLIRIPADI

-259 YKKIEES
+259 YRKIEES
-266 IDSVFFTEESDHNTS
+266 IDSMFFTGEPVHGISRTEEI
-281 QPEEAPV
+281 PV
-288 ELSTFSIDD
+288 ELGSFSIDD

-302 LKAHNDNRFAEAI
+302 LKAHNDNRFADAI

-326 DELISSLIY
+326 DGLICSLIY

-344 QSNYEDAIADFN
+344 QSNYGDAIADFN

-369 YYRGVVR
+369 YYRGVVH

-388 YTMALDINPYQAFC
+388 YTMSLEINQYQAFC

-408 SYFHIGDYPQALSD
+408 SYFHMGDNPQALSD
-422 CEMALAMEPDNDA
+422 CEAALAMEPDNDA
-435 IQKFRVL
+435 IQKFRIL
-442 VQSKLKM
+442 IQSKLKM

>member
-1 MYQPFKTVVQKGKLP
+1 
-16 ENRFWFLG
+16 
-24 SFFSNY
+24 
-30 KAMKDDTSSI
+30 MKDDSNSI
-40 IVNPELGLSLNKETI
+40 ISNPGLGLPLNKEAI

-66 ILTLRDIASRLEQ
+66 ILTLRDIANRLEQ
-79 VCSVLVSRPTI
+79 VCSVLVSHPTI
-90 KTRIKQFPSYYKKY
+90 KTRIKHFPSYYKKY

-109 SDASQ
+109 ADTPQ
-114 PLITDLMGIR
+114 PLINDLMGVR
-124 IVCPFIEDLHLVE
+124 IVCPFIEDLLLVE
-137 SLINEHFEV
+137 NQVKKNFEV

-156 TFKEFGY
+156 TFREFGY
-163 EAIHLLIRIPSDI
+163 EAIHLLIRVPSDI

-244 QKRLNG
+244 QKKLNG

-266 IDSVFFTEESDHNTS
+266 IDSMLISGEPVQDIN
-281 QPEEAPV
+281 QPEETPV
-288 ELSTFSIDD
+288 DLGSFSIDD

-302 LKAHNDNRFAEAI
+302 LKAHNENRFAEAI
-315 AVYSRILELNP
+315 AVYSRILELEP
-326 DELISSLIY
+326 DGLICSLIY

-344 QSNYEDAIADFN
+344 QSNYKDAILDFN
-356 KALELDPKSYRVA
+356 KALELDPKSYKVA
-369 YYRGVVR
+369 YYRGVVH

-388 YTMALDINPYQAFC
+388 YTMSLEVNPFQAFC

-408 SYFHIGDYPQALSD
+408 AYFHIGDYPQALSD
-422 CEMALAMEPDNDA
+422 CEAALAMEPGNDA
-435 IQKFRVL
+435 IQKFRIL
-442 VQSKLKM
+442 VQGKLKM

>member
-1 MYQPFKTVVQKGKLP
+1 MEETH
-16 ENRFWFLG
+16 
-24 SFFSNY
+24 
-30 KAMKDDTSSI
+30 MKDDANSI
-40 IVNPELGLSLNKETI
+40 IINPELGLPLTKETI
-55 RKRYESGTYAR
+55 RKKYESGTYAR
-66 ILTLRDIASRLEQ
+66 ILTLRDIANRLEQ
-79 VCSVLVSRPTI
+79 VFSVLVSHPTI
-90 KTRIKQFPSYYKKY
+90 KTRIKQFPSYFKKY
-104 LRLLK
+104 LHLLK
-109 SDASQ
+109 AGVDQ

-124 IVCPFIEDLHLVE
+124 IVCPFIEDLQLVE
-137 SLINEHFEV
+137 NLIKEHFEV

-163 EAIHLLIRIPSDI
+163 EAIHLLIRIPADI
-176 ARVRGDTGTDVAEI
+176 ARVRGETGCDVAEI

-227 NASLTLADSIFQ
+227 NASLTLADSVFQ

-244 QKRLNG
+244 QKKLNG
-250 QLGKRRESF
+250 QLGRRRETF

-266 IDSVFFTEESDHNTS
+266 IDSMLFSDEPVQGIS
-281 QPEEAPV
+281 QPETMPADIGS
-288 ELSTFSIDD
+288 LSIDD

-302 LKAHNDNRFAEAI
+302 LKAHNENRFADAI
-315 AVYSRILELNP
+315 AVYSRILELKP
-326 DELISSLIY
+326 DEMICSLIY

-344 QSNYEDAIADFN
+344 QSNYQDAILDFN
-356 KALELDPKSYRVA
+356 RALELDPKSYRVA

-376 SVLKQFSEAIDD
+376 SVLKQFSGAIDD
-388 YTMALDINPYQAFC
+388 YTMSLEINPYQAFC

-422 CEMALAMEPDNDA
+422 CEASLSMEPGNET

>member
-1 MYQPFKTVVQKGKLP
+1 MNDEINSQNL
-16 ENRFWFLG
+16 
-24 SFFSNY
+24 
-30 KAMKDDTSSI
+30 
-40 IVNPELGLSLNKETI
+40 NPELGLPLNKEAI
-55 RKRYESGTYAR
+55 RKKYESGTYAR
-66 ILTLRDIASRLEQ
+66 ILTLRDIANRMEQ
-79 VCSVLVSRPTI
+79 ACSALVSRPTV
-90 KTRIKQFPSYYKKY
+90 KTRIKQFSSYYRKY
-104 LRLLK
+104 LNLLK
-109 SDASQ
+109 ADNVR

-124 IVCPFIEDLHLVE
+124 IVCPFIEDLLLVE
-137 SLINEHFEV
+137 KLIEEHFEV

-163 EAIHLLIRIPSDI
+163 EAIHLLIRIPADI
-176 ARVRGDTGTDVAEI
+176 ARVRGDTGCDVVEI

-250 QLGKRRESF
+250 QLGRRRESF

-266 IDSVFFTEESDHNTS
+266 IDSQLFADEHIPDAGGL
-281 QPEEAPV
+281 PEETTV
-288 ELSTFSIDD
+288 DQGIVSIDD

-302 LKAHNDNRFAEAI
+302 LKAHNENRFAEAI
-315 AVYSRILELNP
+315 AVYGRILELKP
-326 DELISSLIY
+326 DELICSLIY
-335 KHRGMANFA
+335 KHRGMAKFA
-344 QSNYEDAIADFN
+344 QSNYQDAILDFN

-376 SVLKQFSEAIDD
+376 SVLKQFTGAIDD
-388 YTMALDINPYQAFC
+388 YTMSLEINPYQAFC

-408 SYFHIGDYPQALSD
+408 SYFHMGDYPQALSD
-422 CEMALAMEPDNDA
+422 CEAALSMEPGNDA
-435 IQKFRVL
+435 IGKFRLL

>member
-1 MYQPFKTVVQKGKLP
+1 
-16 ENRFWFLG
+16 
-24 SFFSNY
+24 
-30 KAMKDDTSSI
+30 MKDDTNSI
-40 IVNPELGLSLNKETI
+40 ILNPELGLPLNKEAI
-55 RKRYESGTYAR
+55 RKKYESGTYAR
-66 ILTLRDIASRLEQ
+66 ILTLRDIANRLELA
-79 VCSVLVSRPTI
+79 CSALVSHPTI

-104 LRLLK
+104 LNLLK
-109 SDASQ
+109 ADANTAQ

-124 IVCPFIEDLHLVE
+124 IVCPFIEDLLLVE
-137 SLINEHFEV
+137 NLVKKHFEV
-146 TEVDRKEHSN
+146 TEVDRKEHSS

-163 EAIHLLIRIPSDI
+163 EAIHLLIRVPSDI
-176 ARVRGDTGTDVAEI
+176 ARVRGDTGCDVAEI

-244 QKRLNG
+244 QKSLNG

-259 YKKIEES
+259 YRKIEES
-266 IDSVFFTEESDHNTS
+266 IDSMLISGEPVLDISQHEEI
-281 QPEEAPV
+281 PV
-288 ELSTFSIDD
+288 ELGNFSIDD

-302 LKAHNDNRFAEAI
+302 LRAHNENRFADAI
-315 AVYSRILELNP
+315 AVYSRILELQP
-326 DELISSLIY
+326 AELICSLIY

-356 KALELDPKSYRVA
+356 KALELDPKSNKVA

-376 SVLKQFSEAIDD
+376 SVLKQFPEAIDD
-388 YTMALDINPYQAFC
+388 YTMSLDINPYQAFC

-408 SYFHIGDYPQALSD
+408 AYFHIGDYPQALSD
-422 CEMALAMEPDNDA
+422 CEAALAMEPGNDA
-435 IQKFRVL
+435 FQKFRIL

>member
-1 MYQPFKTVVQKGKLP
+1 
-16 ENRFWFLG
+16 
-24 SFFSNY
+24 
-30 KAMKDDTSSI
+30 MKDDVNSI
-40 IVNPELGLSLNKETI
+40 VSNPELGLPLNKEAI
-55 RKRYESGTYAR
+55 RKKYESGTYAR
-66 ILTLRDIASRLEQ
+66 ILTLRDIANRLEQ
-79 VCSVLVSRPTI
+79 VCSALVSHPTI

-104 LRLLK
+104 LNLLK
-109 SDASQ
+109 TDGSP
-114 PLITDLMGIR
+114 PLITDLMGVR
-124 IVCPFIEDLHLVE
+124 IVCPFIEDLLLVE
-137 SLINEHFEV
+137 NLIKEHFEV

-205 EIFYKAEFN
+205 EIFYKADFN

-227 NASLTLADSIFQ
+227 NASLTLADSVFQ

-250 QLGKRRESF
+250 QLGRRRESF
-259 YKKIEES
+259 YKKVESLDSMLFSGEPVQEINEAEE
-266 IDSVFFTEESDHNTS
+266 ITLDHS
-281 QPEEAPV
+281 S
-288 ELSTFSIDD
+288 LSIDD

-302 LKAHNDNRFAEAI
+302 LKAHNENRFADAI
-315 AVYSRILELNP
+315 AVYSRILELKP
-326 DELISSLIY
+326 DETICSLIY

-344 QSNYEDAIADFN
+344 QSNYDDAIQDFTR
-356 KALELDPKSYRVA
+356 ALEFDPKSYRVA

-376 SVLKQFSEAIDD
+376 SVLKRFSEAIDD
-388 YTMALDINPYQAFC
+388 YTMSLEVNPYQAFC

-422 CEMALAMEPDNDA
+422 CEAALAMEPGNDA